1 LTKIREMSGGWAVAG
16 RATCQPGAGMENWAM
31 MSPPCAE
38 QPGPAT
44 DTRTVAVP
52 GTGTTMTAAGWLP

>member
-1 LTKIREMSGGWAVAG
+1 MTKIREMPGGWGVEAAY
-16 RATCQPGAGMENWAM
+16 QPGADMENWVM

-38 QPGPAT
+38 QSGPTT

>member
-1 LTKIREMSGGWAVAG
+1 MTKIRQMAGEWAVEA
-16 RATCQPGAGMENWAM
+16 ACQPGAGMENWVM
-31 MSPPCAE
+31 TSPPCAE
-38 QPGPAT
+38 QPGPTT